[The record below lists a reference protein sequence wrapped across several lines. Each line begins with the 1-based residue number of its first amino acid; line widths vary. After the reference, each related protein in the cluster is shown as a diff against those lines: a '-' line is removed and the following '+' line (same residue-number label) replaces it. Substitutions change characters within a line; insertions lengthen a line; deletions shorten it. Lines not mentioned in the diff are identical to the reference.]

1 MTAQAGVSYATISEA
16 HRYYHARNLAA
27 THLDDQQLDGL
38 LLRASEMIDA
48 ACLFAGAKSQS
59 HQIRAWPR
67 HDVRD
72 EAGRDV
78 RGVPQAVRDL
88 TIALAL
94 MIGDDEKEAYRMV
107 GLAQGISQE
116 RIGDIQLRYR
126 NEPHHLPPF
135 LRPLRA
141 YMAANKPIT
150 ITRS

>member
-1 MTAQAGVSYATISEA
+1 MTAKANESYASITEA
-16 HRYYHARNLAA
+16 RTYYQARNLAA

-48 ACLFAGAKSQS
+48 ACLFAGVKAQS

-67 HDVRD
+67 HDIRD
-72 EAGRDV
+72 EAGREV

-141 YMAANKPIT
+141 YMAANKPVT